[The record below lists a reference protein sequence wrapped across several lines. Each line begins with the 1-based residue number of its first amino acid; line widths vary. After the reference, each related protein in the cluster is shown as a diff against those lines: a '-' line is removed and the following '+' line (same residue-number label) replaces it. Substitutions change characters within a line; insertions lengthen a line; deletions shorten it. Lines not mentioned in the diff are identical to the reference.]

1 MRNSGA
7 SAVVEG
13 VGNHG
18 CEYMTGGVAVILGPV
33 GTNFAAGMSG
43 GVAFV
48 LDERHLLYRK
58 LNKEMVRM
66 EAVTEKSDALL
77 LKGLIEEHVAAT
89 GSQIGRKILDDLEH
103 YLPCFKKIIPVG
115 YSKMLRAIASFEEKG
130 MSRQQAEV
138 EAFYALTANG

>member
-1 MRNSGA
+1 
-7 SAVVEG
+7 
-13 VGNHG
+13 
-18 CEYMTGGVAVILGPV
+18 
-33 GTNFAAGMSG
+33 
-43 GVAFV
+43 
-48 LDERHLLYRK
+48 
-58 LNKEMVRM
+58 M